1 MKINTFK
8 YFFVDAMKSLKRN
21 VTITIAFVTI
31 VATTLV
37 IVGLFL
43 LYIMSV
49 NKNASTLFIGNEGMS
64 VVLRWL
70 EVVLFILLPAI
81 SLLLIVNTIKIT
93 VFLRKREISIMKFV
107 GATNWFIRWPFI
119 IEGLVIGII
128 GAFVGTLLLFCIYSF
143 IYTKSMEFTPELILV
158 QPDIVTNTMLWKFI
172 IVGAFIGPIGS
183 IIALRKFLNA

>member
-21 VTITIAFVTI
+21 VTITIALVII
-31 VATTLV
+31 VATTIV

-49 NKNASTLFIGNEGMS
+49 NKNSSTLFIGNEGMS

-70 EVVLFILLPAI
+70 EVVLFILLPVI
-81 SLLLIVNTIKIT
+81 SLFLIVNTIKIT
-93 VFLRKREISIMKFV
+93 VSLRNREISIMKFV
-107 GATNWFIRWPFI
+107 GATNWFIRCPFI

-158 QPDIVTNTMLWKFI
+158 QPDIVTNTMFWKFVT
-172 IVGAFIGPIGS
+172 VGAFIGPIGS
-183 IIALRKFLNA
+183 VIALRKFLNA